1 MSELRKDP
9 ILERW
14 VIIAAERGRR
24 PSDFEHA
31 SAPSSPP
38 AACPFCEGNE
48 QRTPPEIYAV
58 RQGTPPNSPG
68 WQVRVVPNKFPAL
81 AIEGEVTR
89 HGIGLLDWMK
99 GVGAHEVV
107 IENPRH
113 DFNFAHAPAEDLLW
127 ILQAFAQRLADLR
140 RDQRFRHVLVFRN
153 HGAAAGASLS
163 HPHSQIIALSITPE
177 IVRQK
182 LQAAREHYRRKQR
195 CIFCDLLE
203 QETALPD
210 RVIYTNEHFV
220 VLSPFAARF
229 PFEVQIYPLAHA
241 HDYTLMNTDQQLGL
255 IDALQFVL
263 QRYFEE
269 LSDPPYNMVLQTAP
283 NPVPRPG
290 RPDYWGTLTY
300 DYHWHLELM
309 PRLTKVA
316 GFEWGTGFYINPV
329 SPEDAA
335 DYLRGRQEEV
345 QVRTGP

>member
-31 SAPSSPP
+31 SMPSSSP
-38 AACPFCEGNE
+38 AACVFCEGNE
-48 QRTPPEIYAV
+48 QRTPPEVYAI
-58 RQGTPPNSPG
+58 RDGTEPNMPG

-81 AIEGEVTR
+81 AIEGDVTR
-89 HGIGLLDWMK
+89 HGVGLLDWMS

-113 DFNFAHAPAEDLLW
+113 DFNLPDAPAEEMLR
-127 ILQAFAQRLADLR
+127 ILQTFAQRLQDLR
-140 RDQRFRHVLVFRN
+140 RDQRFRHILIFRN

-163 HPHSQIIALSITPE
+163 HSHSQIIALSITPQ
-177 IVRQK
+177 IVRHK
-182 LQAAREHYRRKQR
+182 LQAARNYYRHKQR
-195 CIFCDLLE
+195 CIFCELLE
-203 QETALPD
+203 QERALPD
-210 RVIYTNEHFV
+210 RVIYTNEHFI

-241 HDYTLMNTDQQLGL
+241 YDYTLMNTDQQLGL

-269 LSDPPYNMVLQTAP
+269 LNDPPYNLVVQTAP

-290 RPDYWGTLTY
+290 HPDYWGTLTY
-300 DYHWHLELM
+300 DYHWHIELM

-335 DYLRGRQEEV
+335 AYLRGEREESHLH
-345 QVRTGP
+345 TGP